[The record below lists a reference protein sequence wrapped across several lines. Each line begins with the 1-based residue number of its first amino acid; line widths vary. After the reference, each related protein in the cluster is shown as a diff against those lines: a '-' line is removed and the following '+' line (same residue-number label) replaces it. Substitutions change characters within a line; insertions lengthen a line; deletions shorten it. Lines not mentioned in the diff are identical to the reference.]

1 MPTERHVHFGGL
13 VAVFWGLFGLFLARN
28 RPKLPERLPTS
39 DILRIALATHKMS
52 RLIAK
57 DEVTEFIRAPFTEDP
72 EGTEPKRRGLPH
84 AVGTMITC
92 PYCVGLWVASGFSYA
107 HVIALRSVDTSDFMT
122 ADWSRIPYEVLARV
136 SNRIV
141 NEVRGVSRV
150 VYDITSKPPGT
161 IEWE

>member
-107 HVIALRSVDTSDFMT
+107 HVIAPREARFVASIFSAQAVSDFLH
-122 ADWSRIPYEVLARV
+122 AAFIRV
-136 SNRIV
+136 S
-141 NEVRGVSRV
+141 
-150 VYDITSKPPGT
+150 PGSAGEASST
-161 IEWE
+161 

>member
-1 MPTERHVHFGGL
+1 RAVRLRRVVRFLGPRAGGVETPFAARCAGNGRRMPTERHVHFGGL

-92 PYCVGLWVASGFSYA
+92 PYCVGLWVASGFS
-107 HVIALRSVDTSDFMT
+107 S
-122 ADWSRIPYEVLARV
+122 
-136 SNRIV
+136 
-141 NEVRGVSRV
+141 
-150 VYDITSKPPGT
+150 
-161 IEWE
+161 